1 MTYKKI
7 IAPGGKQQRPTITSL
22 GFEEGTEL
30 IILSI
35 DDYKRL
41 NLKDN
46 KELLDKIDDQEETLQ
61 NLTNENKQLL
71 QDIDEKEKTINNLI
85 EEINHKNEELEAN
98 RINKTKL
105 DETIKELDLL
115 KETIT
120 DKVNYL
126 VLSNEN
132 KAINLLTSLDNEYK
146 QNIKKSSFWDR
157 VLNKFALKV
166 DLTKYTEEI
175 KQEYNKELENTK
187 TSLLLTNEKLSNYNM
202 AGLISPENEE

>member
-22 GFEEGTEL
+22 GFKEGTEL

-35 DDYKRL
+35 DDYKKL

-166 DLTKYTEEI
+166 DLTKYTEEL

-202 AGLISPENEE
+202 AGLISPGNEE